1 MNRSQSSPDQSLE
14 ISGESDFFIKLQ
26 NNPAIQKLPK
36 HLRQFIVDQNYA
48 AYTPIDHS
56 VWRYVLRQ
64 NHRFLIEHAHEIYF
78 EGLEKTG
85 LKLES
90 IPSIEEM
97 NNILS
102 EIGWGAVSVDG
113 FIPPAAF
120 MEFQQYRVLVIAA
133 DMRQLNHIEYTP
145 SPDII
150 HEAAGHAPVIADPK
164 YAEYLRRFGE
174 IGAKAMSSK
183 KDFELYEA
191 IRKLSILKET
201 PGASQDE
208 ISVLEKDVLSK
219 QENLGEPSEM
229 ARLTRL
235 HWWTVEYGLVGT
247 LDAPKIYGAGILS
260 SIGEASTC
268 LSDDVKKIRYD
279 LSTQNYAFDI
289 TTKQPHLFVT
299 DNFTTLIDILEQ
311 FADQM
316 AFRVGGL
323 QGIKQAIESENT
335 STLVYS
341 SGIQV
346 SGICT
351 NVIVNNSDEPIFLKT
366 TGKTN
371 LAVENK
377 ELDGHTIDY
386 HKDGFSSPIGNLLG
400 SSKPFEDFN
409 NDDLKQ
415 FNIHI
420 NSKVTLE
427 FESGIIVKGLYS
439 QIKQYNNKLILI
451 TFKDCTVTYDNKI
464 LFEPSWGTYDMAV
477 GSKIISVFSGAA
489 DKDAYEQPTAIS
501 KTRVNKVTFTDKDK
515 ELHKLYQNI
524 RDYREDKKDT
534 SILNDVWQSLTSEH
548 TYDWLLAVE
557 ILEIVISE
565 KILPG
570 LESEIRTYLQ
580 KKSADSPN
588 LQKLIFDGINLA
600 DNPLKNRV
608 NSAS

>member
-1 MNRSQSSPDQSLE
+1 MNGNQSSPNKYLE
-14 ISGESDFFIKLQ
+14 TSGESDFFIKLQ
-26 NNPAIQKLPK
+26 KNPAIQKLPK

-64 NHRFLIEHAHEIYF
+64 NYRFLIEHAHEIYF

-85 LKLES
+85 LKLVS

-97 NNILS
+97 NDILS
-102 EIGWGAVSVDG
+102 KIGWGAVSVDG

-133 DMRQLNHIEYTP
+133 DMRQINHIEYTP

-150 HEAAGHAPVIADPK
+150 HEAAGHAPVIADPE

-268 LSDDVKKIRYD
+268 LSDDVKKIKYD
-279 LSTQNYAFDI
+279 LSAQNYAFDI

-323 QGIKQAIESENT
+323 QGIRQAIESENT
-335 STLVYS
+335 STLVFS
-341 SGIQV
+341 SAIQV

-351 NVIVNNSDEPIFLKT
+351 NVITDNSNKPIFLKT

-377 ELDGHTIDY
+377 ELDGHSIDY

-400 SSKPFEDFN
+400 SSKPFEDFDK
-409 NDDLKQ
+409 DDLNNFKIIVG
-415 FNIHI
+415 N
-420 NSKVTLE
+420 KTTLE
-427 FESGIIVKGLYS
+427 FESGIVVKGLCS
-439 QIKQYNNKLILI
+439 QIKLYNSKLILI
-451 TFKDCTVTYDNKI
+451 TFKDCTVTYNNEI

-477 GSKIISVFSGAA
+477 GSKIISIFSGAA
-489 DKDAYEQPTAIS
+489 DKNAYEQPTAIS
-501 KTRVNKVTFTDKDK
+501 KTRVNKVTYTDKDK

-524 RDYREDKKDT
+524 RDYREGKKD
-534 SILNDVWQSLTSEH
+534 ILVLKDVWQSLKSEH
-548 TYDWLLAVE
+548 KSDWLLAVE

-565 KILPG
+565 KTLSD
-570 LESEIRTYLQ
+570 LESDIRSYLE
-580 KKSADSPN
+580 KKVSDTPN
-588 LQKLIFDGINLA
+588 LQKLIIDGINLA

-608 NSAS
+608 NSAL